1 MGCACTSPAVYDPLA
16 YGQQTSG
23 GSWGQRQSYP
33 STGKRKVSGTHGG
46 GRGHTLGNGNAVGGT
61 QGNPEDTAEMRMIR
75 AEAAEKRQ
83 QASATRGGVS
93 AQRMEMIKRKEKQ
106 ELEELKKG
114 KPSHTD
120 DILRM
125 FD

>member
-33 STGKRKVSGTHGG
+33 STGKRKVSRTNGG
-46 GRGHTLGNGNAVGGT
+46 GRGHTLGGT
-61 QGNPEDTAEMRMIR
+61 QGNPEDTAEMRIIR

-83 QASATRGGVS
+83 QVSATRGGVS
-93 AQRMEMIKRKEKQ
+93 AQRMEKIKQKEKQ

-114 KPSHTD
+114 KPNHTED
-120 DILRM
+120 VLRM